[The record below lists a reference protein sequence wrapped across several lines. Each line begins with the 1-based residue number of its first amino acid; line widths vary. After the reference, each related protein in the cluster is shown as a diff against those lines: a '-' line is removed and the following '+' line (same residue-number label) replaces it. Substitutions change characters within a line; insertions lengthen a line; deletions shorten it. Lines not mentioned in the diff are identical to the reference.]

1 MDDVE
6 NRVVALLI
14 DADNISPKYLPII
27 LKEAQN
33 YGSVNIRRIYGD
45 WSEKKEYWKNLLLRY
60 SISPIQQYAYVAG
73 KNASDVAMI
82 IDAMDLLHSGIVS
95 GFVIV
100 SSDSD
105 FTRLAIRLREA
116 GKLVVGMGESKTPR
130 AFVKSCE
137 EFKTLDVLYNNTS
150 PQDYGEI
157 MDNVDGYEETA
168 ITSLSEIKDSMLSIV
183 EEYCDEEGKMHL
195 PAMAQLVRKQY
206 PDFDFRNYGPY
217 NKLKEFIKDKVDE
230 LEVSWDNVNHTI
242 VYVSKRRGE

>member
-14 DADNISPKYLPII
+14 DADNISPKYLHII

-33 YGSVNIRRIYGD
+33 YGSVNIKRIYGD
-45 WSEKKEYWKNLLLRY
+45 WSERKESWKPLLLKN

-82 IDAMDLLHSGIVS
+82 IDAMDILYSGIVD
-95 GFVIV
+95 GFVIA

-130 AFVKSCE
+130 AFVNSCE
-137 EFKTLDVLYNNTS
+137 EFKTLDVLYSNTF
-150 PQDYGEI
+150 PQADGE
-157 MDNVDGYEETA
+157 DNVDGGEETS
-168 ITSLSEIKDSMLSIV
+168 ITPLSEIKKTMFDIV
-183 EEYCDEEGKMHL
+183 DACSDYEGKML
-195 PAMAQLVRKQY
+195 LAQLTPQVRKYY
-206 PDFDFRNYGPY
+206 PDFDFRNYRC
-217 NKLKEFIKDKVDE
+217 NKLKEFIEQQVDV
-230 LEVSWDNVNHTI
+230 LEVLMDRNVMPPI
-242 VYVSKRRGE
+242 PYVKKKNQG